1 MKTMLVMSD
10 THGNKG
16 AVARLK
22 EIAGKTDYIVH
33 LGDHSRDI
41 EPIRAQYPERV
52 FSVDGNCDLAFRT
65 ERTLEIEGVKVLLT
79 HGHRFGV
86 KSGLE
91 RLFYFCGERGIDLA
105 LYGHT
110 HIAAVDESEGVKLIN
125 PGNLS
130 RGSGEKS
137 YAYLIF
143 DKGRVMEKIVKV
155 QEKLF

>member
-22 EIAGKTDYIVH
+22 EIAGETDYIVH

-91 RLFYFCGERGIDLA
+91 RLFYFCGERGIDLPA
-105 LYGHT
+105 FRFSPNSADFTIFYFILPITLPVGMIFASIYYYKS
-110 HIAAVDESEGVKLIN
+110 HIEEYMANVH
-125 PGNLS
+125 
-130 RGSGEKS
+130 
-137 YAYLIF
+137 
-143 DKGRVMEKIVKV
+143 
-155 QEKLF
+155 